1 MTYLGYKEVSNL
13 LKCSKGRAYEI
24 IFELRKRSKWL
35 ETYECQNLGRIVIP
49 KRILLNY
56 FPSCRQAIKEIEK
69 KEVSA

>member
-1 MTYLGYKEVSNL
+1 MTYLGY
-13 LKCSKGRAYEI
+13 
-24 IFELRKRSKWL
+24 FELRKRSKWL

-49 KRILLNY
+49 KRIFLNY